1 MPNRILREGI
11 LSSEPVCS
19 LSWAAEVFYRR
30 LMSKVDDHG
39 RFDASPKL
47 LRSGLYPLQI
57 DKVSDADIGKWLTQV
72 VEAGLVSVYPAADGK
87 RYLELLK
94 FGQQVR
100 SKSKYPGP
108 VDVQASA
115 GDGAALERAGNAD
128 PPLAPASNCSQVPAD
143 AHLGVFVSGDV
154 FGDVSPKPPPGDLFE
169 VFWAAYP
176 RKTGKDAARRA
187 FDKRKPTQALVQQM
201 VRAIE
206 AQRQSEQWRRDGG
219 QYIPNPATWINQGRW
234 MDELPGSEAPGV
246 AGALPWWET
255 RSGIEAMGVELGLGK
270 WDEEREQFFPYRR
283 RVEDAARKAGR
294 PMPPKGGQE

>member
-87 RYLELLK
+87 RYLELKK

-100 SKSKYPGP
+100 SRSKYPEP
-108 VDVQASA
+108 VGASA
-115 GDGAALERAGNAD
+115 DGCGSDAGNPD
-128 PPLAPASNCSQVPAD
+128 PPRSPDSNCKQPPAN
-143 AHLGVFVSGDV
+143 AHLGVFVSGVVFEDV
-154 FGDVSPKPPPGDLFE
+154 PPNPPLGGDFE
-169 VFWAAYP
+169 VFWQAYP
-176 RKTGKDAARRA
+176 RKAGKDAARRA
-187 FDKRKPTQALVQQM
+187 FDKRKPSRELVQLM
-201 VRAIE
+201 LRAIE
-206 AQRQSEQWRRDGG
+206 QQRQSDQWRKDGG
-219 QYIPNPATWINQGRW
+219 QFIPNPSTWLNQGRW
-234 MDELPGSEAPGV
+234 ADEPAGV
-246 AGALPWWET
+246 GCSGQLPWWET
-255 RSGIEAMGVELGLGK
+255 RSGIEGMAQSLGLPR
-270 WDEEREQFFPYRR
+270 WDEGVSQWFPYRDK
-283 RVEDAARKAGR
+283 VFEAARRAGK
-294 PMPPKGGQE
+294 PMPPSGE